1 MEILLIF
8 TGLLLSLLI
17 LGVPVAF
24 SIAATSIVALIIKLG
39 LPNLSFG
46 MIAQMLVYGINNFP
60 ILAVP
65 LFLLAGNIMNTGGI
79 SHRIFGFAQRLVG
92 STRGG
97 LAHVNV
103 IASVIFSGMS
113 GAAAA
118 DVAGLGPIELKAMKD
133 AGYDDD
139 FSCAVTGASSTIGPI
154 IPPSVPM
161 VLYGI
166 LASVSVSKLFIGGIV
181 PGLLMAVMMMVLS
194 AVLSAMRKYPR
205 GERFNLWKLLA
216 SLWNAFFALLTPLL
230 IIGGIWTGV
239 FTPTEAAAVA
249 VAYSVLL
256 GIVVYREMSWK
267 SLFENLKQ
275 SAVTAAAIMFIL
287 AAAMIYNAALARTK
301 IPEMVTGAVAS
312 VSENPFVVLLILQLV
327 LFIAGCFMSTA
338 ETITLFTPLFVPM
351 LEKFGIDPL
360 HFGVVMVLNLMLG
373 QLTPPFGIVLFVLAR
388 ISNLDMGRLV
398 RACLPFYIPIL
409 LVLIALMLLPPLV
422 TYLPNLVFGNR

>member
-1 MEILLIF
+1 MVILLIF
-8 TGLLLSLLI
+8 TGLLLSFLI

-65 LFLLAGNIMNTGGI
+65 LFLLAGNIMNSGGV
-79 SHRIFGFAQRLVG
+79 SRRIFDFAQRLVG

-181 PGLLMAVMMMVLS
+181 PGLLMAAVIMVLS
-194 AVLSAMRKYPR
+194 AVLSALRDYPR
-205 GERFNLWKLLA
+205 GERFHLGKLLA
-216 SLWNAFFALLTPLL
+216 SLRSAFFALLTPLV

-249 VAYSVLL
+249 VVYSVLL
-256 GIVVYREMSWK
+256 GLGLYREISWK
-267 SLFENLKQ
+267 ILFENLKH

-287 AAAMIYNAALARTK
+287 AAAMIYNAALARTQ
-301 IPEMVTGAVAS
+301 IPEMVIRAVSS
-312 VSENPFVVLLILQLV
+312 VSENPFVVLLILQVV

-351 LEKFGIDPL
+351 LEEFGIDPL
-360 HFGVVMVLNLMLG
+360 HFGVVMVLNLMVG

-409 LVLIALMLLPPLV
+409 LVLIALILYPPLV
-422 TYLPNLVFGNR
+422 TYLPNLVFGNG

>member
-8 TGLLLSLLI
+8 TGLLLSFLI

-24 SIAATSIVALIIKLG
+24 AIAATSIVALIIKLG

-65 LFLLAGNIMNTGGI
+65 LFLLAGNIMNSGGI
-79 SHRIFGFAQRLVG
+79 SRRIFGFAQRLVG
-92 STRGG
+92 GARGG

-118 DVAGLGPIELKAMKD
+118 DVAGLGPIELKAMQD

-161 VLYGI
+161 VLYGV
-166 LASVSVSKLFIGGIV
+166 LASVSVSKLFIGGII
-181 PGLLMAVMMMVLS
+181 PGLLLAVVIMVLS
-194 AVLSAMRKYPR
+194 GILSAMRNYPR
-205 GERFNLWKLLA
+205 GERFNLPKLMH
-216 SLWNAFFALLTPLL
+216 SLRSALFALLTPLL

-249 VAYSVLL
+249 VVYSILL
-256 GIVVYREMSWK
+256 SLVAYREMSLK
-267 SLFENLKQ
+267 KLFENFKH

-287 AAAMIYNAALARTK
+287 AAAMIYNAALARTQ
-301 IPEMVTGAVAS
+301 IPEMVIRAVSS
-312 VSENPFVVLLILQLV
+312 VSDNPFTVLLILQLV

-338 ETITLFTPLFVPM
+338 ETISLFTPLFVPM
-351 LEKFGIDPL
+351 LETFGIDPL

-398 RACLPFYIPIL
+398 RACVPFYIPIL
-409 LVLIALMLLPPLV
+409 LVLIALILFPPLI
-422 TYLPNLVFGNR
+422 TYLPNLVFGAG